1 MNNNLLILCDSTYGI
16 TVKEIAESMK
26 CFGKIDFLSSDYGK
40 TESAEKRHVE
50 SVGSLDSYE
59 SFASTYGYA
68 IAVFEESDKRLE
80 WTQKLVDACF
90 AIASIISP
98 MAYLSPSSQIHQGS
112 VIEPFVAIGSNTVI
126 ETCCILEANTI
137 VNRECYIGN
146 GSRLK
151 NNCVVK
157 VGGYVADCREIEI
170 NRVIEN
176 YEESV
181 RIAKE
186 YN

>member
-1 MNNNLLILCDSTYGI
+1 MGMLLQYLRSPQ
-16 TVKEIAESMK
+16 
-26 CFGKIDFLSSDYGK
+26 
-40 TESAEKRHVE
+40 
-50 SVGSLDSYE
+50 
-59 SFASTYGYA
+59 
-68 IAVFEESDKRLE
+68 KRLE
-80 WTQKLVDACF
+80 WIQKLVEACF

-98 MAYLSPSSQIHQGS
+98 MAYLSLSSQIHQGS
-112 VIEPFVAIGSNTVI
+112 VIEPLVAIGSNTVI
-126 ETCCILEANTI
+126 ETCCILEANTT

-157 VGGYVADCREIEI
+157 AGGYVADCREIEI

-176 YEESV
+176 YEQSV

-186 YN
+186 YT

>member
-26 CFGKIDFLSSDYGK
+26 CFGKIDFLSSDYGAK
-40 TESAEKRHVE
+40 SDEKRYVE
-50 SVGSLDSYE
+50 SIGSLDSYE
-59 SFASTYGYA
+59 SFAGTYGYA
-68 IAVFEESDKRLE
+68 VAVFEEPVKRLE
-80 WTQKLVDACF
+80 WTEKLANACF
-90 AIASIISP
+90 SIASIISP
-98 MAYLSPSSQIHQGS
+98 TAYLSPSSQINRGNI
-112 VIEPFVAIGSNTVI
+112 IEPFVVIGSNTVI
-126 ETCCILEANTI
+126 ETCCILETNAT

-170 NRVIEN
+170 NEVVEN
-176 YEESV
+176 YEKSV
-181 RIAKE
+181 RIAE
-186 YN
+186 